1 MIDWIML
8 LSGILLC
15 WLSAKV
21 LATVAKLKQAY
32 DRELLYKGVGHVPL
46 PAAEFLMFLP
56 YGVAFVAGCAL
67 IVWGWVR

>member
-1 MIDWIML
+1 
-8 LSGILLC
+8 
-15 WLSAKV
+15 
-21 LATVAKLKQAY
+21 
-32 DRELLYKGVGHVPL
+32 VPL